1 MATISNSA
9 FRHLLAVN
17 AKFLERSGARIF
29 HSMQRPWCDAPV
41 ARHVMARGFTKG
53 RLETGTPYHLDIW
66 VPCRKCERCL
76 AYKRMDWRARVASE
90 IRLAEK
96 NWFVTL
102 TFRPTARQ
110 KLFYE
115 VDDNGVQTLL
125 DASSR
130 NSIAMREVSLF
141 IKRLR
146 AGLGAADSSAAR
158 LRFIA
163 VSEPHQDDFPH
174 IHMIIHCGKD
184 YRQKAILDGKWK
196 HGFISAKLCDAHA
209 SSYIAKYLTKEF
221 ARVRASLN
229 YGLGLPGRKSSLST
243 KGPEREVANE
253 TEKTTEGPQVPDL
266 GQTSL
271 IAGAEVLGTPEA
283 ILGAQLYNGEISVD
297 DHASLFATLV
307 SMKEIEHGQL
317 VQATATKTRN
327 ARGRTV
333 KSRDECSSG
342 VAGEKSVQDRSAN
355 SGKSSK
361 GVSPPDRKAAKPR
374 RAGG

>member
-29 HSMQRPWCDAPV
+29 HSMQRPWCDTPV
-41 ARHVMARGFTKG
+41 ARHVLARGFTKG

-76 AYKRMDWRARVASE
+76 AYKRMDWRARMASE
-90 IRLAEK
+90 IRNSEK

-115 VDDNGVQTLL
+115 VDDNGVQTLRE
-125 DASSR
+125 ASSR
-130 NSIAMREVSLF
+130 NSIAMREVSVFL
-141 IKRLR
+141 KRLR
-146 AGLGAADSSAAR
+146 AGLVAADSSAAR

-163 VSEPHQDDFPH
+163 VSEPHKDDFPH

-196 HGFISAKLCDAHA
+196 HGFVSAKLCDVEA
-209 SSYIAKYLTKEF
+209 SSYLAKYLTKEF

-229 YGLGLPGRKSSLST
+229 YGLGLPGRKSSQST
-243 KGPEREVANE
+243 KGPEGEIPKEAI
-253 TEKTTEGPQVPDL
+253 KTSQSLPDYRNGGEISRAKVGL
-266 GQTSL
+266 
-271 IAGAEVLGTPEA
+271 TPEE
-283 ILGAQLYNGEISVD
+283 ILGAQLYNREISLD
-297 DHASLFATLV
+297 DHASVFATLV

-317 VQATATKTRN
+317 VQAAAPKTRQS
-327 ARGRTV
+327 RGRV
-333 KSRDECSSG
+333 SKSRDKRVAG
-342 VAGEKSVQDRSAN
+342 VAGEKSVSDRSTD
-355 SGKSSK
+355 SGKSVK
-361 GVSPPDRKAAKPR
+361 GVSSPDRKTD
-374 RAGG
+374 